1 MKAFGLAFCM
11 GLAVAVPAWA
21 EQSQAEQAE
30 RWRDLKL
37 AVFGDR
43 PVTEGTG
50 VIALEA
56 PARAQDASLV
66 PITISLPAGG
76 GTGGGRVKAVWVLVD
91 GNPSP
96 LAGTFKFGPA
106 ADPHTLRTRVRVD
119 QYTLMH
125 AVAETED
132 GRLFGAERYVKAAG
146 GCSAPSLKDPKLA
159 MSRLG
164 QMRLRVDGDGPVQD
178 GQAATAQLLV
188 SHPPG
193 AATAA
198 RGQVDGDGHERRI
211 LGAGRRVQ
219 RDDAGAVLHGAVPEN
234 GALQVRPA
242 LGALGRGFLRQGR
255 GECGG
260 GQCQAQAEC
269 RCETLH
275 GPPP

>member
-11 GLAVAVPAWA
+11 GLAAAVPAWA

-66 PITISLPAGG
+66 PITISLSAGG

-91 GNPSP
+91 SNPSP

-164 QMRLRVDGDGPVQD
+164 QMRLRVEGEGPLAE
-178 GQAATAQLLV
+178 GEAASAQLLISHPNNNGMQVDQV
-188 SHPPG
+188 SHNFIPPRYIQDITVRYG
-193 AATAA
+193 DEVVLS
-198 RGQVDGDGHERRI
+198 VDADISLSEDPAITFGFVPHGPGPFRVDVLDSTQAKFRQEFPVA
-211 LGAGRRVQ
+211 AGRS
-219 RDDAGAVLHGAVPEN
+219 
-234 GALQVRPA
+234 
-242 LGALGRGFLRQGR
+242 
-255 GECGG
+255 
-260 GQCQAQAEC
+260 
-269 RCETLH
+269 
-275 GPPP
+275 